1 MDPSRRQRTQ
11 TKATAEEQALDQI
24 AREAGTVTRQYG
36 TVGAG
41 DGGRCGAGTGVVV
54 ARSGYMAATTPGFA
68 LAELGEGSEVV
79 AASALAISV

>member
-1 MDPSRRQRTQ
+1 MS
-11 TKATAEEQALDQI
+11 
-24 AREAGTVTRQYG
+24 AGTVTRQYG

-79 AASALAISV
+79 AASALAISVWLSGEQQRWGLVGSIDCLSR